1 MYMTVLFTEM
11 RKPEGEE
18 LALRVRFEKISPAKT
33 FAYINLKFVK
43 VESEVK
49 I

>member
-1 MYMTVLFTEM
+1 MTVLITEM

-18 LALRVRFEKISPAKT
+18 LALRVRFEKISPVKT
-33 FAYINLKFVK
+33 FAYINLQFIN